1 MSIRKQKNQP
11 SPAVL
16 PPALEESPES
26 PELTPDLTHTHAF
39 FFLVYALRMVH
50 LQPPRRPPQP
60 SGREC
65 DVRDLRINPGDN
77 GDLSK

>member
-1 MSIRKQKNQP
+1 MAKAITWNT

-26 PELTPDLTHTHAF
+26 PEVIPALRHTPE

-50 LQPPRRPPQP
+50 LQPPRRPPQH

-65 DVRDLRINPGDN
+65 DVRDLRTNPGDS